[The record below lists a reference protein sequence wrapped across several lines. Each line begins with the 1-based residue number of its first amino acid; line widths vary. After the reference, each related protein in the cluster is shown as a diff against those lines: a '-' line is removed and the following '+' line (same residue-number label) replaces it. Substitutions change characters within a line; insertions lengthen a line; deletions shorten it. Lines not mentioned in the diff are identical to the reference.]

1 MTPANGTVLV
11 ANNLAPCY
19 PRSVP
24 GKVQSRDQIKATA
37 ARAKTQ
43 GKKIVFTNGC
53 FDLLHVGH
61 LRVLREAKK
70 LGDIL
75 IVGLNSDR
83 SVNDIKG
90 PERPIV
96 SEAERAELI
105 GALEMVDY
113 VTLFDEPDP
122 IPLLREI
129 KPDVLVKG
137 GDWGES
143 GVVGRELV
151 EGWGGKVAVVP
162 FLEGHSTTN
171 IIEKIERTRKKSH
184 GKNV

>member
-1 MTPANGTVLV
+1 M
-11 ANNLAPCY
+11 
-19 PRSVP
+19 P
-24 GKVQSRDQIKATA
+24 GKVQSRDQIKTTA

-83 SVNDIKG
+83 SVGEMKG
-90 PERPIV
+90 AGRPIV

-151 EGWGGKVAVVP
+151 ESWGGKVAVVA

-171 IIEKIERTRKKSH
+171 IIEKIERTRKKNH
-184 GKNV
+184 GKNL